1 MWVHL
6 QHGQG
11 PTCYLISAR
20 LPKIGIAIATARQFA
35 KSDSA
40 NPWSA
45 ENLSSLSM
53 GGLVAGICLGQR
65 LAWTLS
71 ERRWGGG
78 VLQSSYVV
86 IVARAGA
93 GAGAA
98 AIVGVV
104 VVVVLVAVVFGGGGV
119 GIGVVVVVMVV
130 VVVVAAAL

>member
-35 KSDSA
+35 KSDSV

-71 ERRWGGG
+71 ERRWGG